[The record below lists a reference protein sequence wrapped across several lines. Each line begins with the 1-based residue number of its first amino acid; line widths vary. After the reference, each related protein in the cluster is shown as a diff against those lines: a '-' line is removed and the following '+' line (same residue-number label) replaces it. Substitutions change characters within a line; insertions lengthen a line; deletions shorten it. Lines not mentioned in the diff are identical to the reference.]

1 MSWETLGG
9 SSILASVRLRAAR
22 LRVVDEP
29 SARSSREA
37 QEPGA
42 TESGGATCQAVTQRV
57 ALGQMDVF
65 GLEARQSELARGI
78 VIVRSARGLTS
89 AEQREVWKILAAGGI
104 TEDDSDEQDDSDEPP
119 LRLLSAPWLPP
130 LADELATQRAAL
142 EEVHRTH
149 PLEAVWFVK
158 VETGVDG
165 EAWQELRAAHL
176 GERHEQASRAT
187 EPRRIVDAIFDEAE
201 VLYTAPDAPPTELTN
216 WPGERAA
223 ALRDEAEDPLA
234 SAVLARATGE
244 HPAALAM
251 DEGAAPEEE
260 SSAEPQGNTSAEPD
274 DPSADLDAA
283 IEDDA
288 DEDDEEDEDDEP
300 PSADEPSLEEQE
312 EDTDDEVVQLFL
324 SESHWRNGPPPTER
338 SVPFPLEH
346 HPEVLDQ
353 YDWREFGI
361 AVKLGGSAIPGED
374 SVINAFFALWLSA
387 YQDERFESFE
397 PFARADVAHDRVHR
411 SALLW
416 VERFTVPATPSDQV
430 SFLLWIIHR
439 LHEVVPVAWARFDIH
454 DEASKI
460 RRDRNGEIELILAGN
475 PLAERATR
483 YGEREALA
491 WAVSQSGWSRAE
503 VAAMLV
509 ELALEHDPEAA
520 ESAASAE
527 RLLRRALS
535 FDPASEASIY
545 LVTVLVRQGRAP
557 EAAALAREGTPEL
570 RLFFV
575 REAAEH
581 AESKLGLAL
590 ELLDPETMEPN
601 DDEDLAALAHI
612 VADSAPRYLG
622 EFLARIPARRS
633 MVPHLYNASFELRRE
648 QSLAILLRVIE
659 LPEPDDSIDEARS
672 AMVMA
677 WNNACIHAHALG
689 EYELAA
695 SLADRG
701 MRFAEEN
708 PHIYH
713 SAACAYAATGAL
725 DRALVAVREAIRH
738 DYQHIEK
745 METDPDLAPLHPLP
759 EFSAL
764 FAEWRHQRADLN

>member
-1 MSWETLGG
+1 M
-9 SSILASVRLRAAR
+9 
-22 LRVVDEP
+22 
-29 SARSSREA
+29 
-37 QEPGA
+37 
-42 TESGGATCQAVTQRV
+42 QRV

-89 AEQREVWKILAAGGI
+89 AQQREVWKILAAGGI
-104 TEDDSDEQDDSDEPP
+104 TEDDSDEQEDADEPP

-130 LADELATQRAAL
+130 LAEELAAQRAAL
-142 EEVHRTH
+142 EEVHRMH

-176 GERHEQASRAT
+176 GERQEQTSRT

-201 VLYTAPDAPPTELTN
+201 VLYTAPDAPPTELTT
-216 WPGERAA
+216 WPAA
-223 ALRDEAEDPLA
+223 PARDSSEDPLA
-234 SAVLARATGE
+234 GTSLARATGE
-244 HPAALAM
+244 HAAALSSE
-251 DEGAAPEEE
+251 DELALAA
-260 SSAEPQGNTSAEPD
+260 D
-274 DPSADLDAA
+274 
-283 IEDDA
+283 
-288 DEDDEEDEDDEP
+288 DEDDDEDDDEP
-300 PSADEPSLEEQE
+300 PSADEPSLEDQE

-361 AVKLGGSAIPGED
+361 AVKLGGTAIAGED

-475 PLAERATR
+475 PLAERTTR
-483 YGEREALA
+483 YGESEALA
-491 WAVSQSGWSRAE
+491 WAVAQSGWSRAE
-503 VAAMLV
+503 LAAMLV
-509 ELALEHDPEAA
+509 ELALEYDPESA

-557 EAAALAREGTPEL
+557 EAATLAREGTPEL

-622 EFLARIPARRS
+622 EYLARLPSRMS

-648 QSLAILLRVIE
+648 QSLAILLRVLE
-659 LPEPDDSIDEARS
+659 LPEPDASVDEARP

-713 SAACAYAATGAL
+713 SAACAYAATGSL

-745 METDPDLAPLHPLP
+745 METDPDLSPLHPLP
-759 EFSAL
+759 EFTAL
-764 FAEWRHQRADLN
+764 FAEWRHQRSDLN

>member
-1 MSWETLGG
+1 
-9 SSILASVRLRAAR
+9 
-22 LRVVDEP
+22 
-29 SARSSREA
+29 
-37 QEPGA
+37 
-42 TESGGATCQAVTQRV
+42 
-57 ALGQMDVF
+57 MDVF

-78 VIVRSARGLTS
+78 VIVRCARGLTS
-89 AEQREVWKILAAGGI
+89 AQQREVWKLLAAGGI
-104 TEDDSDEQDDSDEPP
+104 TEDDSEEQDDADEPP

-130 LADELATQRAAL
+130 LANELGAQLAAL
-142 EEVHRTH
+142 EEVHRRH

-176 GERHEQASRAT
+176 GERNEQATRAT
-187 EPRRIVDAIFDEAE
+187 EPRRVVDAIFDEAE
-201 VLYTAPDAPPTELTN
+201 VLYTAPDAPPTELTT

-223 ALRDEAEDPLA
+223 ALRDEDSPP
-234 SAVLARATGE
+234 SSPLARATAEHAAAQAAGE
-244 HPAALAM
+244 EL
-251 DEGAAPEEE
+251 
-260 SSAEPQGNTSAEPD
+260 D
-274 DPSADLDAA
+274 DG
-283 IEDDA
+283 EDR
-288 DEDDEEDEDDEP
+288 DEDDEP
-300 PSADEPSLEEQE
+300 ADGDEPSLEEHDDE
-312 EDTDDEVVQLFL
+312 EDADDEVVQLFL

-361 AVKLGGSAIPGED
+361 AVKLGGTAIPGED

-475 PLAERATR
+475 PLAERVTR
-483 YGEREALA
+483 YGEQEALA
-491 WAVSQSGWSRAE
+491 WAVAQSGWSRAE
-503 VAAMLV
+503 LAAMLV
-509 ELALEHDPEAA
+509 ELALEHDPEVA

-535 FDPASEASIY
+535 FDPSSDASLY
-545 LVTVLVRQGRAP
+545 LITVLVRQGRAS
-557 EAAALAREGTPEL
+557 EAVALAREGKPEL

-581 AESKLGLAL
+581 AEAKLGLAL
-590 ELLDPETMEPN
+590 ELLDPQTVEPT
-601 DDEDLAALAHI
+601 DDEDLSALAHI
-612 VADSAPRYLG
+612 IADSAPRHLG
-622 EFLARIPARRS
+622 EYLARLPARMS
-633 MVPHLYNASFELRRE
+633 LVPHLYNASFELRRE
-648 QSLAILLRVIE
+648 QSLAILLRVLE
-659 LPEPDDSIDEARS
+659 LPEPDDSVDEARP

-745 METDPDLAPLHPLP
+745 METDPDLGPLHPLP

>member
-1 MSWETLGG
+1 ME
-9 SSILASVRLRAAR
+9 
-22 LRVVDEP
+22 
-29 SARSSREA
+29 
-37 QEPGA
+37 
-42 TESGGATCQAVTQRV
+42 
-57 ALGQMDVF
+57 VF

-78 VIVRSARGLTS
+78 VIVRCARGLTS
-89 AEQREVWKILAAGGI
+89 AQQREVWKILAAGGI
-104 TEDDSDEQDDSDEPP
+104 TEDDSEEQEDPDEPP

-130 LADELATQRAAL
+130 LAEELAAQRAAL
-142 EEVHRTH
+142 EEVHRQH
-149 PLEAVWFVK
+149 PLEVVWFVK

-176 GERHEQASRAT
+176 GERHEQATRPT
-187 EPRRIVDAIFDEAE
+187 EPRRIVDAVFDEAE

-223 ALRDEAEDPLA
+223 ALRDEREGARA
-234 SAVLARATGE
+234 SSPLARATAEHAAANAPVEEPHDGE
-244 HPAALAM
+244 PG
-251 DEGAAPEEE
+251 DEE
-260 SSAEPQGNTSAEPD
+260 
-274 DPSADLDAA
+274 
-283 IEDDA
+283 
-288 DEDDEEDEDDEP
+288 EEDEDTTEGEEL
-300 PSADEPSLEEQE
+300 ALEEHE

-324 SESHWRNGPPPTER
+324 SESHWRNGSPPSER
-338 SVPFPLEH
+338 SVPFPLEQY
-346 HPEVLDQ
+346 PEVLDQ

-361 AVKLGGSAIPGED
+361 AVKLGGTAIPGED

-460 RRDRNGEIELILAGN
+460 RRDRHGEIELILAGN
-475 PLAERATR
+475 PLAERVTR
-483 YGEREALA
+483 YGEQEALA
-491 WAVSQSGWSRAE
+491 WAVGQSGWSRAE
-503 VAAMLV
+503 LAAMLV
-509 ELALEHDPEAA
+509 ELALEHDPEIAETAA
-520 ESAASAE
+520 TAE

-535 FDPASEASIY
+535 FDPASDASLY
-545 LVTVLVRQGRAP
+545 LITVLVRQGRAP
-557 EAAALAREGTPEL
+557 EAAVLAREGEPEL

-581 AESKLGLAL
+581 AEAKLGLAL
-590 ELLDPETMEPN
+590 ELLDPGTVEPT

-612 VADSAPRYLG
+612 IAEEAPRHLG
-622 EFLARIPARRS
+622 EYLARLPPRMS
-633 MVPHLYNASFELRRE
+633 LVPHLYNASFELRRE
-648 QSLAILLRVIE
+648 QSLAILLRVLE
-659 LPEPDDSIDEARS
+659 LPEPDGSVDEARP

-725 DRALVAVREAIRH
+725 ERALVAVREAIRH

-745 METDPDLAPLHPLP
+745 METDPDLSPLHPLP